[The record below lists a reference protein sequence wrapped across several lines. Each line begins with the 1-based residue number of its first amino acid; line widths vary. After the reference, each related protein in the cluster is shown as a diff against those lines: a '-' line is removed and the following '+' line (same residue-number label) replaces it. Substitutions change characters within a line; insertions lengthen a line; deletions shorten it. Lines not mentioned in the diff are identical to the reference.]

1 MLKKIIYFLKNDP
14 KRLLIILLAKIAP
27 IFPDKLYL
35 KLLYRISTGRKL
47 DLKKPQ
53 TYNEKLQWL
62 KLYNRRK
69 EYSKYVDK
77 YEVKK
82 YIANVLG
89 EEYVIPNI
97 GVWDNF
103 DEIDFT
109 KLPEKFVLKCT
120 HDSGGLIVCRDKNS
134 LDISKAKEK
143 IDKAMS
149 RNYYTRSKEYP
160 YKHVMPRIIA
170 EEYMEDVSY
179 SMDIHEPTN
188 KTCDVAYLQNK
199 HGLLDYK
206 FMCFDG
212 VVKALFLDIGVI
224 GNSEGHS
231 DEYYRSIFDRDFN
244 VMPFKETRD
253 HYPIP
258 INRPHFFEEMV
269 KIAEIL
275 SQGFPHIR
283 VDLYYINGQIKV
295 GELTFFHGSG
305 LSNHFIP
312 EEWNYKF
319 GEWIKLPQKYNVI

>member
-1 MLKKIIYFLKNDP
+1 MWKIKHP
-14 KRLLIILLAKIAP
+14 KSILQSLLFYTARLYS
-27 IFPDKLYL
+27 DRLYL
-35 KLLYRISTGRKL
+35 KWMFWLRVGYKPDL
-47 DLKKPQ
+47 DSPR
-53 TYNEKLQWL
+53 TFNEKLQWL
-62 KLYNRRK
+62 KLYNRK
-69 EYSKYVDK
+69 PEYTQMVDKVEAKKYV
-77 YEVKK
+77 
-82 YIANVLG
+82 ANLIG
-89 EEYVIPNI
+89 EEYLIPTL
-97 GVWDNF
+97 GVYNSVE
-103 DEIDFT
+103 EIDFD
-109 KLPEKFVLKCT
+109 KLPNQFVLKCT
-120 HDSGGLIVCRDKNS
+120 HDSGGIIICRDKSRLNTH
-134 LDISKAKEK
+134 KAKK
-143 IDKAMS
+143 NLTKWLKN
-149 RNYYTRSKEYP
+149 NYYYQNREYP
-160 YKHVMPRIIA
+160 YKNVKPRIIA
-170 EEYMEDVSY
+170 EQYMVDVSY

-319 GEWIKLPQKYNVI
+319 GEWIKLPEQKIE